1 MKSSLV
7 SDFLGALF
15 YVFLHRTMPLKGRG
29 SKAPIKG
36 SSSKTPK
43 GVRDENLPINPPIQ
57 HPSILKAPVKT
68 SIDGI
73 HFNAFL
79 AKFCRRMY
87 TKVYR

>member
-57 HPSILKAPVKT
+57 PPSIPRAPTKA
-68 SIDGI
+68 SIYRI
-73 HFNAFL
+73 PFNAFPT
-79 AKFCRRMY
+79 KFCRDQY
-87 TKVYR
+87 IKVYH